1 MPHTIIG
8 TAGHIDHGK
17 TSLVRALTGIDTDT
31 LPEEKAREITI
42 DLGFAYWREGVTV
55 IDVPGHERFI
65 RNMVAGVSAIDLALF
80 VIAADDGPM
89 PQTREHLDIL
99 DLLQVRR
106 GVIAVT
112 KIDLVERDWLDLVL
126 EDVRTLVRGTF
137 LEEAPIVP
145 VSSATGQGLPDLER
159 HLAEA
164 IARTGVKPDRG
175 VFRLPID
182 RVFSARG
189 FGTVVTGTVLSG
201 RLRPGD
207 EVDLLPAGRRL
218 RVRGIQRHGRDV
230 EAVAIGERAAVNLAG
245 VEKEEVSRGD
255 GLAEPEQF
263 RPTMQIDARLRLLPA
278 SSKPLKTRAR
288 LRLHVGTAEVMA
300 RAVLLEAETLSPGA
314 SGLAQFRLEAPAV
327 VAPGDRFV
335 VRRYSPPVTLG
346 GGVVLDA
353 QPPRRRSGA
362 TLTALMALESDDP
375 DQIVEAR
382 LRLSGTVPKS
392 ARMLSA
398 EAGVDRAQITEAL
411 NRLTAAQRAVRLD
424 PEDGLFVHA
433 ETWETVRAR
442 IAEALS
448 QFHAQNPLR
457 EGLNRDELRQAI
469 GRTRSGASSRAGD
482 IDAGLFE
489 AALASLITE
498 EKVRASG
505 PILSLSGHRI
515 TLSPA
520 QERLRAEARNLLAT
534 GGATPPGAEE
544 IARALSARPAEV
556 RAVIEAMQGLGEVVR
571 ADADIVFHRPA
582 FEEIQ
587 AQLIAYLREH
597 GEITVADFRTLVGT
611 TRKYALPLMNAFDD
625 AGVTL
630 RRGDVRILA
639 Q

>member
-1 MPHTIIG
+1 M
-8 TAGHIDHGK
+8 
-17 TSLVRALTGIDTDT
+17 
-31 LPEEKAREITI
+31 
-42 DLGFAYWREGVTV
+42 

-278 SSKPLKTRAR
+278 SSKPLKTRVR

-398 EAGVDRAQITEAL
+398 EAGVDRAQIAEAL

-571 ADADIVFHRPA
+571 ADADIVFHRPV

-587 AQLIAYLREH
+587 AKLIAYLREH